1 MYRVALESH
10 KETLRVIWSIL
21 SFRGKQNDTLL
32 NISKTTKLQV
42 VHTFNILLCYIPFHD
57 VLPLQSC
64 LVVAAMKCKYNVKS
78 QHRTEMRV
86 AMVSLIPKFDKLV
99 Q

>member
-1 MYRVALESH
+1 M
-10 KETLRVIWSIL
+10 IL
-21 SFRGKQNDTLL
+21 CSTSQKLPS
-32 NISKTTKLQV
+32 SKWFTPS
-42 VHTFNILLCYIPFHD
+42 TFYCAIFLFMMSYLCKAE
-57 VLPLQSC
+57 C
-64 LVVAAMKCKYNVKS
+64 LVVAAMKRKYNVKS